1 MKIGIIGAGGIGRAF
16 AQQVAAVGY
25 EVVISNSRGPESLK
39 DFVQTLGSHC
49 KAGTVA
55 EAAAAEVVFLALQWQ
70 HMQQVTAGIT
80 NWSGKVVIDPSN
92 PILPGFITAELEGK
106 TSSETVAGWVPGAKV
121 VKAFNTY
128 TPEILGADPK
138 EGGGSRV
145 IFYSGND
152 DAAKKTVAVI
162 IDQIGFAGIDLG
174 KLEEGGRLQQFPGG
188 PLPAANL
195 IRL

>member
-16 AQQVAAVGY
+16 AQQVSMAGY
-25 EVVISNSRGPESLK
+25 EVIISNSRGPESLQE
-39 DFVQTLGSHC
+39 FVNSLGSHC
-49 KAGTVA
+49 KAGTV
-55 EAAAAEVVFLALQWQ
+55 EECAAADVVFLALRWQ
-70 HMQQVTAGIT
+70 HMQQVTTGVR
-80 NWSGKVVIDPSN
+80 NWAGKVVIDPSN
-92 PILPGFITAELEGK
+92 PVLPGFIPADLGNK
-106 TSSETVAGWVPGAKV
+106 TSSETVAGWVPGARV

-128 TPEILGADPK
+128 TPEILRADPK

-152 DAAKKTVAVI
+152 DAAKQTVAVI
-162 IDQIGFAGIDLG
+162 IDQIGFSGIDLG

-188 PLPAANL
+188 PLPEANL